1 MADPND
7 PSTGA
12 VVADNGGTVAV
23 ESAVAAGAA
32 RTSRGAAITVAARVL
47 TILLDILLP
56 YGQLYDVRVVG
67 RAAELPD
74 WGGECVTCRIGLRH
88 TIRYLVKYMRPD

>member
-1 MADPND
+1 MHQTTLPRGKHHVAEPND

-12 VVADNGGTVAV
+12 VEDDGDAAAV

-32 RTSRGAAITVAARVL
+32 KTSRGAAIIVADRVL

-56 YGQLYDVRVVG
+56 Y
-67 RAAELPD
+67 
-74 WGGECVTCRIGLRH
+74 TSF
-88 TIRYLVKYMRPD
+88 MRSA